1 MSSLRKSK
9 VPHTYV
15 LLFSLIILAVIGSY
29 VLPAGQFDRVQDEV
43 THKTI
48 VVPGSFKQVEQTP
61 VSFFNTFIAIQK
73 GMIDAGSVVFFV
85 FLVYASFFVVMQTHA
100 LHAFIGWLLRV
111 MEGKEIL
118 IIPVFMYLFALGGSI
133 FGMFEETFGFIP
145 LFVGLAIAM
154 GYDAIVGMSMVSFGV
169 AMGFAAAFM
178 NPFTVGLAQKF
189 AELPLFSAMGFRII
203 SWFVLVTMAVL
214 WTMRYAKKIKA
225 DPTKSLMYGVDMGS
239 LALDHDELL
248 ESKFTGR
255 DKLVLTYVVA
265 IIGLLVWGVIKKGW
279 YFNEIAGLFLIM
291 GVFAGFISGMKPSQL
306 ASCYVEG
313 LKDITFGALVIGLS
327 RGILIVMREGNIID
341 TVIYGLAQPLSL
353 FPKWVAAEG
362 MLVIQTL
369 INFFIPSGSGQAAT
383 TMPIMAPLSDLLGIT
398 RQTAV
403 LAYQYGD
410 GFSNILWPTTLLP
423 VICGIARVPI
433 EKWWKYF
440 VPFFLL
446 LLPVQMIFMAVAVA
460 INLQ

>member
-29 VLPAGQFDRVQDEV
+29 VLPAGQFDRVQDEK

-61 VSFFNTFIAIQK
+61 VSFFDTFIAIQK

-154 GYDAIVGMSMVSFGV
+154 GYDAIVGMSMVSLGV

-189 AELPLFSAMGFRII
+189 AELPLFSAMGFRMV
-203 SWFVLVTMAVL
+203 SWFVLVTMSVL

-225 DPTKSLMYGVDMGS
+225 DPTKSIMYGVDMGS

-291 GVFAGFISGMKPSQL
+291 GIFAGFISGMKPSQL

-362 MLVIQTL
+362 MLFIQTL

>member
-15 LLFSLIILAVIGSY
+15 LLFCLIILAVVGSY
-29 VLPAGQFDRVQDEV
+29 VLPAGQFQRIEDPNTGR
-43 THKTI
+43 T
-48 VVPGSFKQVEQTP
+48 VVVAGSFETVEQSP
-61 VSFFNTFIAIQK
+61 VSFFDTFIAIQK
-73 GMIDAGSVVFFV
+73 GMIDAAAVVFFV
-85 FLVYASFFVVMQTHA
+85 FLVYASFYVVMQTHA

-111 MEGKEIL
+111 MKGREIL
-118 IIPVFMYLFALGGSI
+118 IIPVFMYLFALAGSI

-154 GYDAIVGMSMVSFGV
+154 GYDAIVGMSMVSMGV

-189 AELPLFSAMGFRII
+189 SELALFSGMGFRIM

-214 WTMRYAKKIKA
+214 WTVRYALKIKK

-239 LALDHDELL
+239 LAFDHDELIKS
-248 ESKFTGR
+248 EFTGR
-255 DKLVLTYVVA
+255 DKLVLGYVVF
-265 IIGLLVWGVIKKGW
+265 IIGLLIWGVITKGW

-291 GVFAGFISGMKPSQL
+291 GIFAGFMAGMKPSEL
-306 ASCYVEG
+306 AGCYVEG

-327 RGILIVMREGNIID
+327 RGILIVMQEGNIID
-341 TVIYGLAQPLSL
+341 TVIYGLAQPLSA
-353 FPKWVAAEG
+353 FPRWVAAEG
-362 MLVIQTL
+362 MLLIQTL

-383 TMPIMAPLSDLLGIT
+383 TMPIMAPLSDLLNIT

-440 VPFFLL
+440 VPFFLI
-446 LLPVQMIFMAVAVA
+446 LLPVQMLFMALAVF
-460 INLQ
+460 IGYQ

>member
-61 VSFFNTFIAIQK
+61 VSFFNTFIAVQK

-154 GYDAIVGMSMVSFGV
+154 GYDAIVGMSMVSLGV

-189 AELPLFSAMGFRII
+189 AELPLFSAMGFRMV
-203 SWFVLVTMAVL
+203 SWFVLVTMSVL

-225 DPTKSLMYGVDMGS
+225 DPTKSIMYGVDMGS

-362 MLVIQTL
+362 MLFIQTL

>member
-15 LLFSLIILAVIGSY
+15 LLFSLIILAVVGSY
-29 VLPAGQFDRVQDEV
+29 VLPAGQFDRVKDEV

-48 VVPGSFKQVEQTP
+48 VVPGSYKHVEQTP
-61 VSFFNTFIAIQK
+61 VSFFSTFISIQK

-85 FLVYASFFVVMQTHA
+85 FLVYASFYVVMQTHA

-154 GYDAIVGMSMVSFGV
+154 GYDAIVGMSMVSLGV

-189 AELPLFSAMGFRII
+189 AELPLFSAMGFRIV
-203 SWFVLVTMAVL
+203 SWFILVSMAVL
-214 WTMRYAKKIKA
+214 WTIRYAKKIKA

-248 ESKFTGR
+248 NSKFTGR
-255 DKLVLTYVVA
+255 DKLVLGYVIF

-291 GVFAGFISGMKPSQL
+291 GVFAGFISGMKPSEL

-313 LKDITFGALVIGLS
+313 LKDITFGALVIGVS

-362 MLVIQTL
+362 MLFIQTL

-383 TMPIMAPLSDLLGIT
+383 TMPIMAPLADLLGIT

-440 VPFFLL
+440 VPFFLM
-446 LLPVQMIFMAVAVA
+446 LLPVQMIFMAVAV
-460 INLQ
+460 IMNLQ

>member
-15 LLFSLIILAVIGSY
+15 LLFSLIILAVVGSY
-29 VLPAGQFDRVQDEV
+29 VLPAGQFDRVKDEV

-48 VVPGSFKQVEQTP
+48 VVPGSYKHVEQTP
-61 VSFFNTFIAIQK
+61 VSFFNTFISIQK

-85 FLVYASFFVVMQTHA
+85 FLVYASFYVVMQTHA

-111 MEGKEIL
+111 MEGREIL

-154 GYDAIVGMSMVSFGV
+154 GYDAIVGMSMVSMGV

-189 AELPLFSAMGFRII
+189 AELPLFSAMGFRIV
-203 SWFVLVTMAVL
+203 SWFVLVSMAVL
-214 WTMRYAKKIKA
+214 WTIRYAKKIKA

-248 ESKFTGR
+248 NSKFTGR
-255 DKLVLTYVVA
+255 DKLVLGFVVF

-291 GVFAGFISGMKPSQL
+291 GVFAGFISGMKPSEL
-306 ASCYVEG
+306 AGCYVEG
-313 LKDITFGALVIGLS
+313 LKDITFGALVIGVS

-362 MLVIQTL
+362 MLFIQTL

-383 TMPIMAPLSDLLGIT
+383 TMPIMAPLADLLGIT

-446 LLPVQMIFMAVAVA
+446 LLPVQMIFMAVAVMM
-460 INLQ
+460 NLQ

>member
-15 LLFSLIILAVIGSY
+15 LLFSLIILAVVGSY
-29 VLPAGQFDRVQDEV
+29 VLPAGQFDRVKDEV

-48 VVPGSFKQVEQTP
+48 VVPGSYKQVEQTP

-85 FLVYASFFVVMQTHA
+85 FLVYASFYVVMQTHA

-111 MEGKEIL
+111 MEGKEIM

-154 GYDAIVGMSMVSFGV
+154 GYDAIVGMSMVSLGV

-225 DPTKSLMYGVDMGS
+225 DPTKSIMYGMDMGS

-255 DKLVLTYVVA
+255 DKLVLGYVVF

-291 GVFAGFISGMKPSQL
+291 GVFAGFISGMKPSEL

-313 LKDITFGALVIGLS
+313 LKDITFGALVIGVS

-362 MLVIQTL
+362 MLFIQTL

-460 INLQ
+460 LNLQ

>member
-1 MSSLRKSK
+1 MSSLKKAK
-9 VPHTYV
+9 VPHVYAI
-15 LLFSLIILAVIGSY
+15 LFSLVIVAVVGSY
-29 VLPAGQFDRVQDEV
+29 LLPAGQFDRIQDTV

-48 VVPGSFKQVEQTP
+48 VVPGSFKEVDPTP
-61 VSFFNTFIAIQK
+61 VSFFGTFIAVQK
-73 GMIDAGSVVFFV
+73 GMVDAGSVVFFV

-111 MEGKEIL
+111 MEGKEIMV
-118 IIPVFMYLFALGGSI
+118 IPVFMYLFALGGSI

-189 AELPLFSAMGFRII
+189 AELPLFSAMGFRMA
-203 SWFVLVTMAVL
+203 SWVVMVTMAVL
-214 WTMRYAKKIKA
+214 WTMRYARKIKA
-225 DPTKSLMYGVDMGS
+225 DPTKSLLYGVDMGS
-239 LALDHDELL
+239 LAFNRDELL
-248 ESKFTGR
+248 GTTFTGR
-255 DKLVLTYVVA
+255 DKLVLGYVVF

-291 GVFAGFISGMKPSQL
+291 GVFAGFMSGMSPSQL
-306 ASCYVEG
+306 ARCYADG
-313 LKDITFGALVIGLS
+313 LKDITVGALVIGLS

-403 LAYQYGD
+403 LAFQYGD

-433 EKWWKYF
+433 EKWWRYF

-446 LLPVQMIFMAVAVA
+446 LFPVQMIFMAIATA

>member
-1 MSSLRKSK
+1 
-9 VPHTYV
+9 
-15 LLFSLIILAVIGSY
+15 
-29 VLPAGQFDRVQDEV
+29 
-43 THKTI
+43 
-48 VVPGSFKQVEQTP
+48 
-61 VSFFNTFIAIQK
+61 
-73 GMIDAGSVVFFV
+73 
-85 FLVYASFFVVMQTHA
+85 
-100 LHAFIGWLLRV
+100 
-111 MEGKEIL
+111 
-118 IIPVFMYLFALGGSI
+118 
-133 FGMFEETFGFIP
+133 
-145 LFVGLAIAM
+145 
-154 GYDAIVGMSMVSFGV
+154 
-169 AMGFAAAFM
+169 
-178 NPFTVGLAQKF
+178 
-189 AELPLFSAMGFRII
+189 
-203 SWFVLVTMAVL
+203 
-214 WTMRYAKKIKA
+214 
-225 DPTKSLMYGVDMGS
+225 MYGVDMGS

-248 ESKFTGR
+248 NSKFTGR
-255 DKLVLTYVVA
+255 DKLVLGYVVF

-291 GVFAGFISGMKPSQL
+291 GVFAGFISGMKPSEL

-313 LKDITFGALVIGLS
+313 LKDITFGALVIGVS

-362 MLVIQTL
+362 MLFIQTL

-383 TMPIMAPLSDLLGIT
+383 TMPIMAPLADLLGIT

-446 LLPVQMIFMAVAVA
+446 LLPVQMIFMAAAVMM
-460 INLQ
+460 NLQ

>member
-15 LLFSLIILAVIGSY
+15 LLFSLIILAVVGSY
-29 VLPAGQFDRVQDEV
+29 VLPAGQFDRVKDEV

-61 VSFFNTFIAIQK
+61 VSFFNTFISIQK

-255 DKLVLTYVVA
+255 DKLVLTFVVA

-362 MLVIQTL
+362 MLFIQTL

-423 VICGIARVPI
+423 VMCGIARVPI